1 MTRLDALVTAACG
14 ALLIGLILT
23 SDAWARLVEMAVR
36 R

>member
-14 ALLIGLILT
+14 VLLIALILT
-23 SDAWARLVEMAVR
+23 SHTVAALVQAVR